1 MRGQFTSGRNDLKKA
16 IAFAIQRAHER
27 VRVTLYREFHEEGLR
42 ITPEQWVVLV
52 LLWDREGRTPSELSE
67 AALRD
72 RPTMTRLLDT
82 MERNGLV
89 TRRTSRSDRRGR
101 VVQLTRLGRSLRAP
115 LMTQARRI
123 VARLERGISENDL
136 RVTHRTLQRIVENLA

>member
-1 MRGQFTSGRNDLKKA
+1 MRGQFNSGGNDLEKA

-27 VRVTLYREFHEEGLR
+27 VRVTLYREFHEEGLK

-89 TRRTSRSDRRGR
+89 TRQTARSDKRGR
-101 VVQLTRLGRSLRAP
+101 VVRLTQRGRSLRTP
-115 LMTQARRI
+115 LMAHARRI
-123 VARLERGISENDL
+123 VARLERGISEDDL
-136 RVTHRTLQRIVENLA
+136 RVTHRTLQRIVDNLA